1 MRQIPLTKGLV
12 AMVDDEDFD
21 LISQVKWQAMSG
33 NTTPYARHNWRD
45 KVTGKWMTDLM
56 HRVITGVG
64 PGMVVDHLDRN
75 GLNNCRSNLRICTVS
90 ENNARRISMVGS
102 LTGFRGVRPNGNA
115 FAAKIT
121 FNRRSIHLG
130 TFPTPEL
137 AARAYD
143 AAALDLHGPFACL
156 NFSRDAA

>member
-1 MRQIPLTKGLV
+1 MREIPLTKGFV

-21 LISQVKWQAMSG
+21 LIAQVKWQALVDR
-33 NTTPYARHNWRD
+33 NTVYARHNWRD
-45 KVTGKWMTDLM
+45 KGTGRFGCDLM
-56 HRVITGVG
+56 HRMILGAG
-64 PGMVVDHLDRN
+64 PGTVVDHLDRN

-102 LTGFRGVRPNGNA
+102 LTGFRGVRHNGKA

-121 FNRRSIHLG
+121 FNRRHIHLG

-137 AARAYD
+137 AAQAYD
-143 AAALDLHGPFACL
+143 RAALDLHGPFACL